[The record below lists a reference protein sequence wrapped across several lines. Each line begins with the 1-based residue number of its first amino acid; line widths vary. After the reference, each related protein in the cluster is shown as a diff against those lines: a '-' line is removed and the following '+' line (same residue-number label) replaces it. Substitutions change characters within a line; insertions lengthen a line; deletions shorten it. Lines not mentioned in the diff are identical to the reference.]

1 MKEYARR
8 KSARLKNYNYSQN
21 GAYFLTICTKD
32 RKMLLGS
39 VGAGVPDGPQICLSE
54 YGEVVENVIHSI
66 NDTYAHI
73 FIEKYVVMPNHVHM
87 IVSIDRGAKG
97 PSGTPAPTSADIPA
111 LVSVFKRFVNRK
123 IGQNIWQRS
132 YYDHVIRGREDY
144 LEIWKYIDENPLRW
158 SDDEQAKTDG
168 K

>member
-32 RKMLLGS
+32 RKMLL
-39 VGAGVPDGPQICLSE
+39 A
-54 YGEVVENVIHSI
+54 
-66 NDTYAHI
+66 
-73 FIEKYVVMPNHVHM
+73 
-87 IVSIDRGAKG
+87 
-97 PSGTPAPTSADIPA
+97 SADIPA

-168 K
+168 E